1 MNSLEVEEEEH
12 LKTGVGLGFK
22 ADLFRRAAMK
32 LDLTKDVSFN
42 RH

>member
-1 MNSLEVEEEEH
+1 MNQLEVEEEEH
-12 LKTGVGLGFK
+12 LKMRVGLGFK

-42 RH
+42 QH